1 MALDG
6 WGAEDFPLASPSL
19 LTRTRDQ
26 PPGWTRTTLGQVSQQ
41 ELYKKTLNPSPHMDA
56 KYDSVLTTGAGVVID
71 CVSEANGTGYKEP
84 LGVGGGEEGNINR
97 DSYRK
102 LE

>member
-1 MALDG
+1 
-6 WGAEDFPLASPSL
+6 
-19 LTRTRDQ
+19 
-26 PPGWTRTTLGQVSQQ
+26 
-41 ELYKKTLNPSPHMDA
+41 MDV
-56 KYDSVLTTGAGVVID
+56 KCDSVLTTGAGVAID

-84 LGVGGGEEGNINR
+84 LAGAGGEEGNINH